1 MKNKTQIENLAE
13 LLTKKT
19 KKQKEESIFSSIPPL
34 EKLVEQI
41 PQSSDKKE
49 KYIGKPPYP
58 DNILYYIK
66 LANIQKH
73 PLQNQNRDPKSK
85 AFVFYV
91 LPSYPPSGN
100 GWRTLGMYDPLIHA
114 IYISNDLSPKETE
127 FVYPHEVSH
136 ALGVTDE
143 SIADSYAI
151 SRTGY
156 KAA

>member
-66 LANIQKH
+66 LANIKIETQKVK
-73 PLQNQNRDPKSK
+73 PLYFMSSLHIPLRATAGALSACMTRSYTQFTSLMTSPQKKQN
-85 AFVFYV
+85 
-91 LPSYPPSGN
+91 L
-100 GWRTLGMYDPLIHA
+100 
-114 IYISNDLSPKETE
+114 YILMKFPMLS
-127 FVYPHEVSH
+127 
-136 ALGVTDE
+136 A
-143 SIADSYAI
+143 
-151 SRTGY
+151 
-156 KAA
+156 